1 MKRVTCNKMN
11 TTIVRLR
18 GLLKKKENLENKL
31 NNLNE
36 VRRNYITL
44 FGVMIVDLNETIRE
58 IESELSATN
67 EQIKMLFEQQQM
79 INASSDSNSSSGSE

>member
-67 EQIKMLFEQQQM
+67 EQIKILFEQQQM

>member
-1 MKRVTCNKMN
+1 MN